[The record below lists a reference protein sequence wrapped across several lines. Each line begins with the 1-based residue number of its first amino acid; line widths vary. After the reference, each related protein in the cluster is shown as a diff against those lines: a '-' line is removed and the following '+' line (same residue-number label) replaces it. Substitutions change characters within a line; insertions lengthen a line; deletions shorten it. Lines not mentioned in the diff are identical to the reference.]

1 MTAVD
6 RNAYLFFL
14 LFKISRVDND
24 EEKQAKETL
33 Y

>member
-14 LFKISRVDND
+14 LFKISRVDD